1 MPAEP
6 PPERSDEKAPTGNAA
21 PAPARAPRPSAAQ
34 SAEAERRLNSP
45 TPLTLRL
52 LGVVFAATMLP
63 WVAAK
68 AACNLRDSP
77 VRQPHDLP
85 TETLAKNA
93 KSAALEL
100 SQRAASGRYREAAEL
115 AKGDV
120 AAELLA
126 ADERCKTEPAP
137 CKKRLEQSEHV
148 FTRAV
153 VASRGPFEASVRTE
167 SRIGDEPP
175 ERFAMHLNQEDG
187 RWYVTKRAA
196 LEGPVDAPV
205 APDEMVSPIA
215 VRPAPDMSI
224 APGAGP
230 LLPTP
235 PHGLSPHDL
244 PPPGLAPH
252 GLAPHVASPHG
263 SAPSNGAPSGTG
275 NPSPAPTP

>member
-1 MPAEP
+1 MPAQEL
-6 PPERSDEKAPTGNAA
+6 
-21 PAPARAPRPSAAQ
+21 
-34 SAEAERRLNSP
+34 AEAERRLNSP

-52 LGVVFAATMLP
+52 LGVVFVATFLP

-120 AAELLA
+120 ANELLA
-126 ADERCKTEPAP
+126 ADERCKAEPAP
-137 CKKRLEQSEHV
+137 CERRRSESARV

-153 VASRGPFEASVRTE
+153 VASRGPFEANVRTE
-167 SRIGDEPP
+167 SRVGSDAP
-175 ERFAMHLNQEDG
+175 ERFAMHLEQEAG
-187 RWYVTKRAA
+187 RWFVTKRTP

-205 APDEMVSPIA
+205 TPEEQVSPIA
-215 VRPAPDMSI
+215 IREVPNMSV
-224 APGAGP
+224 APGGH
-230 LLPTP
+230 
-235 PHGLSPHDL
+235 PHAVP
-244 PPPGLAPH
+244 
-252 GLAPHVASPHG
+252 PHG

-275 NPSPAPTP
+275 NPAPSPSP

>member
-1 MPAEP
+1 MTSRELV
-6 PPERSDEKAPTGNAA
+6 
-21 PAPARAPRPSAAQ
+21 
-34 SAEAERRLNSP
+34 EAERRLNSP

-52 LGVVFAATMLP
+52 LGVVFAATFLP

-100 SQRAASGRYREAAEL
+100 SQRAASGRYKEAAEL

-120 AAELLA
+120 ARELLA
-126 ADERCKTEPAP
+126 ADERCKAEPAP
-137 CKKRLEQSEHV
+137 CEQRRAQSERV

-167 SRIGDEPP
+167 SRIGSDAA

-187 RWYVTKRAA
+187 RWYVTRRTP

-205 APDEMVSPIA
+205 SPEEMVSPLAIRE
-215 VRPAPDMSI
+215 VPNMSV

-230 LLPTP
+230 
-235 PHGLSPHDL
+235 
-244 PPPGLAPH
+244 
-252 GLAPHVASPHG
+252 HVAPPHG

-275 NPSPAPTP
+275 NPAPVP

>member
-1 MPAEP
+1 MTR
-6 PPERSDEKAPTGNAA
+6 PELM
-21 PAPARAPRPSAAQ
+21 
-34 SAEAERRLNSP
+34 EAERRLNSP

-52 LGVVFAATMLP
+52 LGVVFVATFLP

-100 SQRAASGRYREAAEL
+100 SQRAAAGRFREAAEL

-120 AAELLA
+120 ARELLA
-126 ADERCKTEPAP
+126 ADQRCTAEPAS
-137 CKKRLEQSEHV
+137 CEHRRSQSEHV

-167 SRIGDEPP
+167 SRVGGDPP
-175 ERFAMHLNQEDG
+175 ERFAMHLNQEEG
-187 RWYVTKRAA
+187 RWYVTQRAP
-196 LEGPVDAPV
+196 LDGPIDAPV
-205 APDEMVSPIA
+205 TPEEQVSPIA
-215 VRPAPDMSI
+215 VREVPNMSV

-230 LLPTP
+230 
-235 PHGLSPHDL
+235 
-244 PPPGLAPH
+244 
-252 GLAPHVASPHG
+252 HVAPPHG
-263 SAPSNGAPSGTG
+263 SAPSDGAPNGTG
-275 NPSPAPTP
+275 NPSQPPSP

>member
-6 PPERSDEKAPTGNAA
+6 PPERSDESAA
-21 PAPARAPRPSAAQ
+21 TAGAAARQPERAAPRPTARDLAD
-34 SAEAERRLNSP
+34 AERRLNAP

-52 LGVVFAATMLP
+52 LGVVFVATFLP

-77 VRQPHDLP
+77 VRQPHAPP
-85 TETLAKNA
+85 TEGLAKNA

-115 AKGDV
+115 ARGEV

-126 ADERCKTEPAP
+126 ADERCKAEPAP
-137 CKKRLEQSEHV
+137 CEARRALSERV

-153 VASRGPFEASVRTE
+153 VASRGPFEANVRTE
-167 SRIGDEPP
+167 SHVADEPP
-175 ERFAMHLNQEDG
+175 ERFAMRLEQADG
-187 RWYVTKRAA
+187 RWFVTRRTP

-205 APDEMVSPIA
+205 APEEVVSPIA
-215 VRPAPDMSI
+215 IREVPNMSV
-224 APGAGP
+224 APGAHGSA
-230 LLPTP
+230 
-235 PHGLSPHDL
+235 PHGLSPH
-244 PPPGLAPH
+244 
-252 GLAPHVASPHG
+252 VAAPHG

-275 NPSPAPTP
+275 NPSPPPAPSPHP

>member
-1 MPAEP
+1 M
-6 PPERSDEKAPTGNAA
+6 
-21 PAPARAPRPSAAQ
+21 APREL
-34 SAEAERRLNSP
+34 AEAERRLNSP

-52 LGVVFAATMLP
+52 LGVVFVATFLP

-100 SQRAASGRYREAAEL
+100 SQRAASGRFREAAEL
-115 AKGDV
+115 AKGEV
-120 AAELLA
+120 ARELLA
-126 ADERCKTEPAP
+126 ADERCKAEPAP
-137 CKKRLEQSEHV
+137 CEQRRAHGDKV

-167 SRIGDEPP
+167 SQVGSDPP
-175 ERFAMHLNQEDG
+175 ERFAMHLNQEEG
-187 RWYVTKRAA
+187 RWYVTRRAP

-205 APDEMVSPIA
+205 TPEEQVSPIA
-215 VRPAPDMSI
+215 VREVPNMSV

-230 LLPTP
+230 
-235 PHGLSPHDL
+235 HA
-244 PPPGLAPH
+244 AP
-252 GLAPHVASPHG
+252 PHG

-275 NPSPAPTP
+275 NPPSP

>member
-1 MPAEP
+1 M
-6 PPERSDEKAPTGNAA
+6 T
-21 PAPARAPRPSAAQ
+21 PREVD
-34 SAEAERRLNSP
+34 EAERRLNSP

-52 LGVVFAATMLP
+52 LGVVFVATFLP

-120 AAELLA
+120 AQELLA
-126 ADERCKTEPAP
+126 ADERCKAEPAP
-137 CKKRLEQSEHV
+137 CERRRAQSAHV

-167 SRIGDEPP
+167 SRVGSDPP
-175 ERFAMHLNQEDG
+175 ERFAMHVNQEDG
-187 RWYVTKRAA
+187 RWYVTRRAP
-196 LEGPVDAPV
+196 LDGPVDAPV
-205 APDEMVSPIA
+205 TPEEQVSPIA
-215 VRPAPDMSI
+215 IREAPNMSV
-224 APGAGP
+224 APGTG
-230 LLPTP
+230 
-235 PHGLSPHDL
+235 
-244 PPPGLAPH
+244 
-252 GLAPHVASPHG
+252 PHVAPPHG
-263 SAPSNGAPSGTG
+263 SAPSSGTPTGTG
-275 NPSPAPTP
+275 N

>member
-6 PPERSDEKAPTGNAA
+6 PPERSDEKAPTASAA
-21 PAPARAPRPSAAQ
+21 PTPRAPRLSAREL
-34 SAEAERRLNSP
+34 AEAERRLNSP

-52 LGVVFAATMLP
+52 LGVVFAATLLP

-77 VRQPHDLP
+77 VRQPIDLP

-100 SQRAASGRYREAAEL
+100 AQRAASGRYREAAEL

-120 AAELLA
+120 ATALLA
-126 ADERCKTEPAP
+126 SDERCKAEPAP
-137 CKKRLEQSEHV
+137 CEKRRAQAARV

-153 VASRGPFEASVRTE
+153 VASRGPFEANVRTE
-167 SRIGDEPP
+167 SRVGDDPP

-187 RWYVTKRAA
+187 RWYVTRRVP

-215 VRPAPDMSI
+215 VREAPNMSI
-224 APGAGP
+224 APGSGP
-230 LLPTP
+230 LLPVS
-235 PHGLSPHDL
+235 PHGASPH
-244 PPPGLAPH
+244 G
-252 GLAPHVASPHG
+252 ASPHG

-275 NPSPAPTP
+275 DPATPPAP